1 MKKIKLLTLAIFSLI
16 ITMSFFSCGKPYTPP
31 PLSEVLPNTVWE
43 GSSFF
48 RIPDTET
55 IKDASYQG
63 GIRIVFLKDEASISA
78 SYNFYYQY
86 LDTTYGNYWVQGS
99 KYEVFKGNA
108 SYSCNEDDITL
119 KIKWDSEIAENLGG
133 NEWIGAADEYRNS
146 MFLRNVFGDIV
157 TFRKGY

>member
-1 MKKIKLLTLAIFSLI
+1 
-16 ITMSFFSCGKPYTPP
+16 MSFFSCGKPYTPP

-43 GSSFF
+43 GSSYF

-55 IKDASYQG
+55 IREASYQG

-78 SYNFYYQY
+78 SYNFHCQY
-86 LDTTYGNYWVQGS
+86 LDSSWNYSTETWDYHWQQNYG

-108 SYSCNEDDITL
+108 TYTCKEDDITV

-133 NEWIGAADEYRNS
+133 SEWIGAADEYRNS

-157 TFRKGY
+157 TFRKNY